1 MSIFDKFRKRKEP
14 KLEPVIENALD
25 GVLAEIYDELGLGV
39 FSPTIGSP
47 DAILEHLGAIKMGI
61 RRYKESYVATRVM
74 ELVREGK
81 KVPSWLQRALEK
93 EVEIGKSTGEP
104 EDIKP

>member
-1 MSIFDKFRKRKEP
+1 
-14 KLEPVIENALD
+14 
-25 GVLAEIYDELGLGV
+25 
-39 FSPTIGSP
+39 
-47 DAILEHLGAIKMGI
+47 
-61 RRYKESYVATRVM
+61 M

-81 KVPSWLQRALEK
+81 RVPSWLQRALEK

>member
-1 MSIFDKFRKRKEP
+1 MNLLKKFLSKSEP

-39 FSPTIGSP
+39 YSPAEGSP
-47 DAILEHLGAIKMGI
+47 DKILEHLGAIKAGI

-81 KVPSWLQRALEK
+81 RVPSWLQRALEK